1 MSSTMNLY
9 SGLEEVKAGN
19 RESLLNALISL
30 SDFDCDFN
38 GENGLDYLWEE
49 ASGFESNMDYLIDKI
64 RGIKDDEDCVN
75 SFFEEW
81 MDNDR
86 NYYEEWNVSVL
97 KDTKKRVKAI
107 SFSAICSC

>member
-1 MSSTMNLY
+1 MNLY
-9 SGLEEVKAGN
+9 TGLENVKVGN
-19 RESLLNALISL
+19 RESLLDALRSL

-38 GENGLDYLWEE
+38 GENGDDYLWEE
-49 ASGFESNMDYLIDKI
+49 ANGFESNMDYLINKV
-64 RGIKDDEDCVN
+64 REIKDDEDCVN

>member
-1 MSSTMNLY
+1 MNLY
-9 SGLEEVKAGN
+9 TGLENVKVGN
-19 RESLLNALISL
+19 RESLLNALRSL

-38 GENGLDYLWEE
+38 GENGDDYLWEE
-49 ASGFESNMDYLIDKI
+49 ANGFESNMDYLINKV
-64 RGIKDDEDCVN
+64 REIKDDEDCVN